1 MYQLSSR
8 SLLRRYGS
16 YKNESSGVIL
26 QNPGIDFKAKPG
38 TRVVS
43 SAEGIVSLVYNV
55 SGYNTVIIV
64 EHSQGIRTVYGNLF
78 RTYVRKGD
86 NVQKG
91 QPLGITGET
100 I

>member
-38 TRVVS
+38 TSVVS

-64 EHSQGIRTVYGNLF
+64 EHSQGIRTVYG
-78 RTYVRKGD
+78 
-86 NVQKG
+86 
-91 QPLGITGET
+91 I
-100 I
+100 